1 MANLKLWRSEEL
13 QRLKEES
20 DMLFDRLC
28 TSFGLPSVCRPLLE
42 QAMHI
47 YDTPEAVVVE
57 ATLPGVSAED
67 LDITISG
74 AMLVVRCAHA
84 GSCSPD
90 GTSSTLE
97 SRFSL
102 PCKVRTDDVEAELD
116 NDVLRITMPKC
127 RRPEARRIPVKPRA
141 AS

>member
-1 MANLKLWRSEEL
+1 MANLRLWKSEEL

-20 DMLFDRLC
+20 DRLFDKLC

-42 QAMHI
+42 QAMHL

-57 ATLPGVSAED
+57 ASLPGVTPED
-67 LDITISG
+67 LDITING
-74 AMLVVRCAHA
+74 AILVVRCVHA
-84 GSCSPD
+84 ASCSPE

-97 SRFSL
+97 SRFTL
-102 PCKVRTDDVEAELD
+102 PCKVRTEEVEAELS

-127 RRPEARRIPVKPRA
+127 RRPEARRIPVKTHT